1 MKKLLPLLVLMSALT
16 AHAEY
21 TAENK
26 IIKVVI
32 PQPSASGLGTL
43 YRHIEVYANKQ
54 NIKMTPVFKPGAQSK
69 IGISYASKEK
79 NDGDT
84 LLLSTVSDYVDANNL
99 NFDPVAPITKFG
111 LTLVA
116 SKKSKIKNVNDIIAQ
131 EQATPGKLT
140 WAYRS
145 TAQVAYIDNFVKVS
159 NIDVNKIYKVPFS
172 TSGETESLVN
182 GDVDLTAV
190 SSGVATAFKDR
201 ITIVDIDEATKKKL
215 STKENAAGIFLP
227 KNSTKDSIKFWN
239 KFIND
244 MINDDEF
251 KQAMK
256 PLGAKTFTNTTSKE
270 LENVIDDWRL

>member
-32 PQPSASGLGTL
+32 PQPPASGLGAL

-54 NIKMTPVFKPGAQSK
+54 NIKMTPVFKPGAQGK

-84 LLLSTVSDYVDANNL
+84 LLLSTVSDYASVNNL
-99 NFDPVAPITKFG
+99 NFDPVAPITKFN

-116 SKKSKIKNVNDIIAQ
+116 SKKSKIKNVNDIITQ
-131 EQATPGKLT
+131 EQANPGKLT

-159 NIDVNKIYKVPFS
+159 NMDVNKIYKVPFG
-172 TSGETESLVN
+172 TNGETESLVN

-190 SSGVATAFKDR
+190 SSGIATALKDR
-201 ITIVDIDEATKKKL
+201 LTIVDIDEATKKKL
-215 STKENAAGIFLP
+215 SIKDNASGIFLP
-227 KNSTKDSIKFWN
+227 KDSNKDSTKFWN

-256 PLGAKTFTNTTSKE
+256 PLDANTFTNTTSSE
-270 LENVIDDWRL
+270 LENIINNWRL